1 MLSAWGDFL
10 NWTEKYRKAF
20 VLSYDD
26 GVWQDVRLV
35 EMLNKYGLK
44 CTFNLNSGMMD
55 PPYSWEADGVKIERM
70 PSEMLP
76 GLYAGHEIAC
86 HTAHHCDLTGLG
98 DGEISDEVRNDISA
112 LEKIA
117 GQRVTGFAYPYGN
130 TDKRVRFLLKM
141 CGVSYARGVR
151 STHGFD
157 MPEDLLEISP
167 TCRHKEEKIFDLAR
181 EFIALQPE
189 SPKLFLL
196 WGHSYEF
203 DMQRGWERFER
214 FCDLIAGHDDIFYA
228 TTSQALL

>member
-1 MLSAWGDFL
+1 M

-130 TDKRVRFLLKM
+130 TDKRVSFLLKM

-167 TCRHKEEKIFDLAR
+167 TCRHKEEEIFDLAR

-228 TTSQALL
+228 TTSQVLL